1 MREGS
6 RKMKRPT
13 KKQRFAPDT
22 VEALRK
28 ALIEHV
34 TIAPSAVASTKTQV
48 LEALRAEIQQLY
60 AAGYKIPHISAL
72 FAAKGVAISEALL
85 KKHQQTLAR
94 ARREES
100 KGEPARESKEESIGE
115 SKATEAMRR
124 VNTQAARNVGTIPIP
139 TGGRTVSVEVPQMA
153 SEFDVRPDNPDI

>member
-1 MREGS
+1 MQKES
-6 RKMKRPT
+6 KKMKRPP
-13 KKQRFAPDT
+13 KKQRFAPNT

-28 ALIEHV
+28 TLTEHV

-48 LEALRAEIQQLY
+48 LEALSAEIRQLY

-72 FAAKGVAISEALL
+72 FAAKGVAISETLL

-100 KGEPARESKEESIGE
+100 KGETARESKEESIGE

-124 VNTQAARNVGTIPIP
+124 VNTQTEQTVEGTPLRSS
-139 TGGRTVSVEVPQMA
+139 TKATVADTRKRA

>member
-1 MREGS
+1 
-6 RKMKRPT
+6 MKRPAR
-13 KKQRFAPDT
+13 KQRFAPDT

-34 TIAPSAVASTKTQV
+34 AIAPSAVASTKTQV
-48 LEALRAEIQQLY
+48 LEALSAEIQKLY
-60 AAGYKIPHISAL
+60 GAGYKIPHISAL

-100 KGEPARESKEESIGE
+100 KGE
-115 SKATEAMRR
+115 SKATEAIQR
-124 VNTQAARNVGTIPIP
+124 VNTQAARNAGSATIRTDAKTATVDIP
-139 TGGRTVSVEVPQMA
+139 RRA
-153 SEFDVRPDNPDI
+153 SGFYVRPDTPDI